1 MAMEDYCYRLEMK
14 VRDYEC
20 DIQGVVNA
28 PFAKLLSGDIT
39 AEEFVA
45 EVQAQLG

>member
-1 MAMEDYCYRLEMK
+1 MEEATNAVSWAYAK
-14 VRDYEC
+14 VIDS
-20 DIQGVVNA
+20 DIQGIVNA
-28 PFAKLLSGDIT
+28 SFAKLLSGDIT